1 LGAKIHIIKGLV
13 VNKLIL
19 NVKKPLNNLNDSQ
32 LECSE
37 APSSPKIFFLPS
49 NKI

>member
-19 NVKKPLNNLNDSQ
+19 NVKKPLNNLNDSH
-32 LECSE
+32 LECPE
-37 APSSPKIFFLPS
+37 APYPPKIFY
-49 NKI
+49 